1 MKQYKSYMDRQ
12 EISPAVHENL
22 LNLEALLTT
31 KRSSDSTMSF
41 SPGRGL

>member
-22 LNLEALLTT
+22 LNLEAG
-31 KRSSDSTMSF
+31 KNPPA
-41 SPGRGL
+41 PG